1 MWRNKR
7 GKMSS
12 FLIIFI
18 LFFFFKKEKKRE
30 QGDYC
35 NLLFLSAAQGRRW
48 SISIGKNCALEN
60 DNNGD
65 NKCLLLISSAWISS
79 WKPAKKDSSIQF
91 RRGNW
96 DCFFSSLF
104 FFWSGVTKKLPKAN
118 CPKAA
123 VIVTISSR
131 KQLENNRAATWRD
144 VSTRHHSAGRI
155 KGWLNIKRESICKL
169 TAVIRRH
176 CLWCYPPIDSAP
188 SIFTHLIKLK
198 A

>member
-7 GKMSS
+7 EKMSG
-12 FLIIFI
+12 FLIILI
-18 LFFFFKKEKKRE
+18 LLKKKKSE
-30 QGDYC
+30 QSDYS
-35 NLLFLSAAQGRRW
+35 NLLFLSTAQGRRR

-60 DNNGD
+60 GNNGD

-79 WKPAKKDSSIQF
+79 WKPAKKDSSIKF
-91 RRGNW
+91 RRGKW
-96 DCFFSSLF
+96 EHSPPPSFY
-104 FFWSGVTKKLPKAN
+104 WGSGMTTKLPKAN

-123 VIVTISSR
+123 VIVIISSG

-144 VSTRHHSAGRI
+144 VSPRHHSAGRI

-176 CLWCYPPIDSAP
+176 CLWCYPPIDSPP